1 MKKYL
6 IIVLSLL
13 TLGGCASTNSPSAV
27 RPASEAV
34 INVQNLACEECK
46 PLQEKHF
53 STLINIAN
61 KAPFVMKVQ
70 SLGFLKHKD
79 KTYISI
85 ELVGQ
90 TYNTI
95 QTTTTTRLSN
105 EFFNKYK
112 SASELLLSDL
122 FSDDIDGVRVLLG
135 CTSYN
140 FVSDKY
146 GFNRQGENLEL
157 FTDKNIINKFLLGDI
172 TAQNLLDNSIV
183 YINGQRIDFK
193 LQMM

>member
-6 IIVLSLL
+6 IIVLSIL
-13 TLGGCASTNSPSAV
+13 TLGGCTSTT
-27 RPASEAV
+27 RPAAEAV
-34 INVQNLACEECK
+34 TNVQNLSCESCK

-53 STLINIAN
+53 LSLINIAN
-61 KAPFVMKVQ
+61 RTPFTMKVQ

-85 ELVGQ
+85 DLVGSA
-90 TYNTI
+90 YNTI

-112 SASELLLSDL
+112 SASELLLSDIF
-122 FSDDIDGVRVLLG
+122 FSEINGVRVLLG

-146 GFNRQGENLEL
+146 GLRPQEENLEL
-157 FTDKNIINKFLLGDI
+157 FTEKNIVNQFLLGDI
-172 TAQNLLDNSIV
+172 TAQSLINSSIV
-183 YINGQRIDFK
+183 YINGQRIDFN

>member
-1 MKKYL
+1 MAKYL

-13 TLGGCASTNSPSAV
+13 ILGGCASTT
-27 RPASEAV
+27 RPAVEAV
-34 INVQNLACEECK
+34 INVQNLACESCK
-46 PLQEKHF
+46 PLQEQHF

-61 KAPFVMKVQ
+61 KSPFAMKVQ

-85 ELVGQ
+85 DLVGAA
-90 TYNTI
+90 YNTI
-95 QTTTTTRLSN
+95 QTTTTTRLTN

-112 SASELLLSDL
+112 SASELLLSGM
-122 FSDDIDGVRVLLG
+122 FSDDIDGVRVLLS

-146 GFNRQGENLEL
+146 GLSPQGENLEL
-157 FTDKNIINKFLLGDI
+157 FTDKNIINQFLLGDI
-172 TAQNLLDNSIV
+172 TAQSLINNSTV
-183 YINGQRIDFK
+183 YINGQRMDFK